1 MPTPSDATGPVTAYA
16 ASRNISIASEEP
28 LGAGQDGTVWLTSR
42 ETAIKALNRERN
54 YLNERD
60 SYRLLTE
67 RSIDRIGIF
76 DVPKLV
82 DTDDELWIVEMG
94 VVSPPYFL
102 DFGKAY
108 VNRSPPYTSEQ
119 LAESLYESEQLFE
132 PADWPLVEAAVL
144 DLKLSGIH
152 YLDIKPANIRV
163 RSEREEPPSTICDR
177 VNDSWEQTIPEY
189 ERTARG
195 KCVIHRYHRFANLGT
210 QINRILEQ
218 AAYRFGRRRFKTSK
232 IALQGDDRLFQ
243 ALVSG
248 CHVENAAVIA
258 GVSERTAYRRL
269 ADPEFRNQ
277 LAQARQSLRESILA
291 RLADSGHDAIATL
304 SALMH
309 DSENEAIRLK
319 AAKTLLDAL
328 LTIQRTESILPE
340 RANMSR
346 YLVFESTAL
355 SNPNSVLTVK
365 CNSLTN
371 RFASLV
377 QLKWISTG
385 LLPLRSIKPVRATLV
400 KRVRWSRPPEQLC
413 ESF

>member
-232 IALQGDDRLFQ
+232 QTAGRSWKKSFRIGFFGVKRIADDWHSYPARTATYGENDTLSGRKGKTHHFPHQIEVSDRRLF
-243 ALVSG
+243 
-248 CHVENAAVIA
+248 
-258 GVSERTAYRRL
+258 
-269 ADPEFRNQ
+269 
-277 LAQARQSLRESILA
+277 
-291 RLADSGHDAIATL
+291 DAIVDWERL
-304 SALMH
+304 SEPDREKVAEVVR
-309 DSENEAIRLK
+309 SAAIR
-319 AAKTLLDAL
+319 
-328 LTIQRTESILPE
+328 
-340 RANMSR
+340 
-346 YLVFESTAL
+346 
-355 SNPNSVLTVK
+355 
-365 CNSLTN
+365 
-371 RFASLV
+371 
-377 QLKWISTG
+377 
-385 LLPLRSIKPVRATLV
+385 
-400 KRVRWSRPPEQLC
+400 
-413 ESF
+413 